1 MRQNIITLAL
11 CSLAALST
19 AAPVERRSNNN
30 NVGDEFQSIDGF
42 PTPNNQQVLDIE
54 QRAHGT
60 LSNSTPPASVD
71 PDTII
76 SLQVIAAQEQF
87 EVAFFQQ
94 LLTNITNNEP
104 GFVIQN
110 ANARTLGLSAL
121 TAIVAVSATSS
132 YIRKAPYTNL
142 LYSKRNYTPSTP
154 SPPSNTSTKPPL
166 NHAST
171 TSPSPH
177 STKPSP

>member
-30 NVGDEFQSIDGF
+30 NVSDEFQGIDSF
-42 PTPNNQQVLDIE
+42 PTSNDQQILDIE
-54 QRAHGT
+54 QRAHGS
-60 LSNSTPPASVD
+60 LSNSTPPAAVD

-104 GFVIQN
+104 GFMIRN
-110 ANARTLGLSAL
+110 SNARTLGLNAL
-121 TAIVAVSATSS
+121 TAIVAVSSS
-132 YIRKAPYTNL
+132 RDT
-142 LYSKRNYTPSTP
+142 
-154 SPPSNTSTKPPL
+154 
-166 NHAST
+166 
-171 TSPSPH
+171 
-177 STKPSP
+177 

>member
-1 MRQNIITLAL
+1 MRQNLITLAL
-11 CSLAALST
+11 CSLAAISN

-30 NVGDEFQSIDGF
+30 VVDEFQSIDGF

-94 LLTNITNNEP
+94 LLANITNNEP

-121 TAIVAVSATSS
+121 TAIVAVSAANQS
-132 YIRKAPYTNL
+132 YTKNTPFTNR

-154 SPPSNTSTKPPL
+154 SPPSNTSTKPP
-166 NHAST
+166 
-171 TSPSPH
+171 
-177 STKPSP
+177 

>member
-1 MRQNIITLAL
+1 MTPAVSCCLSLLVTLPRNQYSLKAESPFQRQNIYTSFLPVQGTHKIMRQNMITLAL
-11 CSLAALST
+11 CSLAAFST

-30 NVGDEFQSIDGF
+30 NVSDEFQSIDGF
-42 PTPNNQQVLDIE
+42 PAPNDQQILSIE

-94 LLTNITNNEP
+94 LLTNITNNEA
-104 GFVIQN
+104 GFLIRN
-110 ANARTLGLSAL
+110 SNARTLGLNAL
-121 TAIVAVSATSS
+121 TAIVAVSAT
-132 YIRKAPYTNL
+132 N
-142 LYSKRNYTPSTP
+142 
-154 SPPSNTSTKPPL
+154 
-166 NHAST
+166 
-171 TSPSPH
+171 
-177 STKPSP
+177 

>member
-1 MRQNIITLAL
+1 MRQNLITLAL
-11 CSLAALST
+11 CSLAALSA

-30 NVGDEFQSIDGF
+30 NVVDEFQSIDGF

-110 ANARTLGLSAL
+110 ANARTLGLNAL
-121 TAIVAVSATSS
+121 TAIVAVSATNQS
-132 YIRKAPYTNL
+132 YIRKTPFTNR

-154 SPPSNTSTKPPL
+154 SPPSNTSTKPP
-166 NHAST
+166 
-171 TSPSPH
+171 
-177 STKPSP
+177 